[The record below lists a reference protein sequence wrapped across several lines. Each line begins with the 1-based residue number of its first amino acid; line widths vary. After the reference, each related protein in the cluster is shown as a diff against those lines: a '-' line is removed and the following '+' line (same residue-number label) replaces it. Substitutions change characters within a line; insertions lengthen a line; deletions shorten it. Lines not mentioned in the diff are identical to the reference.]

1 MASAPTPA
9 HAWRTYLA
17 AYHSHPVSR
26 AVWERCYGLRRP
38 RVRRLAYCQLLPDD
52 KAPHGAGTGFPMAKQ
67 RRPRVCREHHRLD
80 RKCMALAA
88 PGSDRCARH
97 HLVAFT
103 DRRALN
109 RRRQWCGCGAQPD
122 PGYRT
127 CARCAGFGCGGRS
140 DASAI
145 PSCAWITVRLG
156 SPLATG
162 TTATRLG
169 RLGRLGKLGSAT
181 ARGRGGRDG
190 SYSRS
195 RISALPSR
203 PGAPLSSTTLTSEP
217 RTMRERRHS
226 PAKPST
232 IAWRASS

>member
-1 MASAPTPA
+1 MVCGGQESGGWHTVSSCRTIRLLTARVRASPWRNSEGRESAGSTTGSIASA
-9 HAWRTYLA
+9 WRWRHLEAT
-17 AYHSHPVSR
+17 
-26 AVWERCYGLRRP
+26 
-38 RVRRLAYCQLLPDD
+38 D
-52 KAPHGAGTGFPMAKQ
+52 
-67 RRPRVCREHHRLD
+67 
-80 RKCMALAA
+80 A
-88 PGSDRCARH
+88 PGTTWWPSPTGGLSTAAASCAD
-97 HLVAFT
+97 A
-103 DRRALN
+103 ALN
-109 RRRQWCGCGAQPD
+109 RTPD
-122 PGYRT
+122 TAPAPG
-127 CARCAGFGCGGRS
+127 AGFGCGGRS

-156 SPLATG
+156 SPLATVA
-162 TTATRLG
+162 TAT
-169 RLGRLGKLGSAT
+169 RLGKLGSAT